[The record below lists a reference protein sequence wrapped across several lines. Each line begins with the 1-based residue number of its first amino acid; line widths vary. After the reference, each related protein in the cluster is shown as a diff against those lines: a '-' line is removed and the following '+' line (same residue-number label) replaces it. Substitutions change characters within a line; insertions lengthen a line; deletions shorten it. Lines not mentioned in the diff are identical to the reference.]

1 MALFEQFTQMAATFL
16 GDKQNQDSPLMKM
29 VVQMFSQS
37 SSSGAGNGLSDLLQ
51 KFQKNGLGDVV
62 SSWVGTG
69 QNQAISAQQIQQG
82 LGQETLQRMAA
93 QSGHTVENA
102 SSRLADLLPQI
113 VDKLTPGGEVPDND
127 SLNDVLS
134 VLRNKFGA

>member
-1 MALFEQFTQMAATFL
+1 MALFEQFTQLAATFL

-37 SSSGAGNGLSDLLQ
+37 SGPGGGNGLNNLLQ
-51 KFQKNGLGDVV
+51 NFQKNGLGDIV
-62 SSWVGTG
+62 STWIGTG
-69 QNQAISAQQIQQG
+69 KNQAISPQQIQQG

-93 QSGHTVENA
+93 QTGSTVENT
-102 SSRLADLLPQI
+102 SNRLADLLPQI
-113 VDKLTPGGEVPDND
+113 VDKLTPGGEIPDND
-127 SLNDVLS
+127 SLSDVLN